1 MASSAPRDAP
11 VGQPPLSRAPATA
24 SQDGAARGSGGE
36 TGVLSLLQAAGSIA
50 APVTVATA
58 LLYFFGWVRAQSLY
72 AYFGVHVSLLGLTTA
87 DYLLR
92 SIQSMFVPLAV
103 GALVAV
109 VALWAHPRIRDTQ
122 RRRGGLAITAA
133 PWLVAVF
140 GLAVILWSAAVIQ
153 HYSRLPRSQIQV
165 APYVLAPLGLGVGLG
180 LIVWGLHLRRHL
192 RAPILATS
200 GVPPRS
206 WSQVAHSTLIIVLL
220 SLSVVWA
227 VGDYAD
233 ATGTGTA
240 DTIARNTARQPG
252 VIVYSRQ
259 PLQVTTAGVEEQ
271 RLPRKQA
278 AYRYRYVGLRLLTV
292 NNDNFLLISTNWFES
307 RTTLILPRSDPNIR
321 FEFIKGEN
329 PF

>member
-1 MASSAPRDAP
+1 M
-11 VGQPPLSRAPATA
+11 
-24 SQDGAARGSGGE
+24 
-36 TGVLSLLQAAGSIA
+36 LSLLQAAGSIA

-72 AYFGVHVSLLGLTTA
+72 AYFGVNVSLLGFTTA

-109 VALWAHPRIRDTQ
+109 VALWAHPRIKDTL
-122 RRRGGLAITAA
+122 RRRGGLAVTAA
-133 PWLVAVF
+133 PWLIVVF
-140 GLAVILWSAAVIQ
+140 GSAVILWSAAVIRQ
-153 HYSRLPRSQIQV
+153 YSRLPRSEIQV

-192 RAPILATS
+192 RGPVLAAPTYRLPS
-200 GVPPRS
+200 L
-206 WSQVAHSTLIIVLL
+206 SQVAQATLIVVLL

-240 DTIARNTARQPG
+240 DTIARNAARQPG

-259 PLQVTTAGVEEQ
+259 RPHITIAGVDEQ
-271 RLPRKQA
+271 RLPGAQA
-278 AYRYRYVGLRLLTV
+278 SYRYRYVGLRLLTV
-292 NNDNFLLISTNWFES
+292 NGDSFFLISTNWFQS
-307 RTTLILPRSDPNIR
+307 RTTLILPRSDHDIR
-321 FEFIKGEN
+321 FEFVKGPN